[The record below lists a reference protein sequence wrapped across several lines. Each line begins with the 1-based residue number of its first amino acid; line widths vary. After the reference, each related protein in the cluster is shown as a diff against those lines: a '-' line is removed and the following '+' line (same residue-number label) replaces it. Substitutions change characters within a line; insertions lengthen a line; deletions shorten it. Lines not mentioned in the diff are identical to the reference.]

1 MEWPVPQNV
10 TELRSFLGLCGYYR
24 RYIRNFSDTAKSL
37 HQMTEKGR
45 EFLWTN
51 DSHEAF
57 EKLKGKLVSAAV
69 LSHPDFSQTFIL
81 DTDASN
87 RAIGGVLSQV
97 IDGEKHVIAYG
108 SRTLS
113 EIERREDPETNL
125 KQVVIPMKDRRN
137 SFEFAHDNRTA
148 AHLGIKRT
156 LARIKES
163 FYWTGVR
170 DQNMVNTKTTPA
182 KSSQETYR
190 CSVCGDKF
198 PTSKEW
204 RDHIVKCCEEKRVST
219 FVCKEPVCTKHLK
232 SAITVPESDSN
243 SEENQFSQAPPV
255 SSCMNV
261 KSAILEVPSSPEI
274 PPVRKPTKPLPVFGS
289 AKKRQLMERLADGVR
304 PVKVLRTTATAG
316 GGVFRQPTCGLFAPA
331 RRTIET
337 QTPEV
342 MEISSDMVAH
352 HHVKKPVRLWYEEGV
367 KVEET
372 TEETWDD

>member
-1 MEWPVPQNV
+1 
-10 TELRSFLGLCGYYR
+10 
-24 RYIRNFSDTAKSL
+24 
-37 HQMTEKGR
+37 
-45 EFLWTN
+45 
-51 DSHEAF
+51 
-57 EKLKGKLVSAAV
+57 
-69 LSHPDFSQTFIL
+69 
-81 DTDASN
+81 
-87 RAIGGVLSQV
+87 
-97 IDGEKHVIAYG
+97 
-108 SRTLS
+108 
-113 EIERREDPETNL
+113 
-125 KQVVIPMKDRRN
+125 
-137 SFEFAHDNRTA
+137 
-148 AHLGIKRT
+148 
-156 LARIKES
+156 
-163 FYWTGVR
+163 
-170 DQNMVNTKTTPA
+170 MVNTKTTPA
-182 KSSQETYR
+182 KSSHETYR

-219 FVCKEPVCTKHLK
+219 SFVCKEPACTYVAPLERDLRRHHKRKHLK
-232 SAITVPESDSN
+232 SAITVPESDSD

-261 KSAILEVPSSPEI
+261 KSAIPEVPSSPEI

-304 PVKVLRTTATAG
+304 PVKVPRTTATAVRSDLVVDSSITSPVLFTSPVAHTHVTSSLG
-316 GGVFRQPTCGLFAPA
+316 GGVFRQPTCGLFIPA

-352 HHVKKPVRLWYEEGV
+352 HHVKKTVRLWYEEGG